1 MRGVS
6 PGSAAVAELSELPP
20 ILTVDEAAVVLRVGR
35 SALYEAIRRNQ
46 IPVLRVGRKIRISRD
61 ALIDATRPTDAGRDV
76 V

>member
-1 MRGVS
+1 MRAVS